1 MGETFSND
9 GRGSPSGR
17 IGRRATMKQVAA
29 LAGVSLSTVSRVV
42 NGDAAVGAD
51 LAERV
56 QTAAA
61 ALGYRHNVAA
71 SALRR
76 ADGLS
81 ASIGVIVED
90 VANPFFSAVQRG
102 IEDVAR
108 RRGVL
113 TFAGSSDEVPER
125 ERELAEA
132 LGSRGVDGLIIAP
145 AATDHSY
152 LLRDRAAGVA
162 LVFVDRPGRFI
173 DADAALADNAGG
185 ARQAVAHLV
194 AGGHRRIGFLG
205 DRPELYTS
213 GERLRGYREALAA
226 RGLPAPEHLIRHTL
240 PRAADAYERT
250 RDLLLGPAPPT
261 ALFTSQNLITIQ
273 AAQAIH
279 DLGRQRS
286 LALVGFDDIAL
297 AGLLE
302 PGLTVISQNAAGLGR
317 AAADLLFARLDG
329 EVGPSRTVVLPTT
342 LIARGSGELPPPGA
356 GS

>member
-1 MGETFSND
+1 VTQPIETFSEEA
-9 GRGSPSGR
+9 RGH
-17 IGRRATMKQVAA
+17 GRRPTMKEVAA
-29 LAGVSLSTVSRVV
+29 VAGVSLSTVSRVI
-42 NGDAAVGAD
+42 NGGPTVRAD

-56 QTAAA
+56 DRAVEL
-61 ALGYRHNVAA
+61 LGYRQNLTA
-71 SALRR
+71 SSLRR

-81 ASIGVIVED
+81 ASVGLIYED
-90 VANPFFSAVQRG
+90 VSNPFFAAVHRG
-102 IEDVAR
+102 VEEVAR
-108 RRGVL
+108 ERGVL
-113 TFAGSSDEVPER
+113 TFAGSSDELPER
-125 ERELAEA
+125 ERDLAQSFGA
-132 LGSRGVDGLIIAP
+132 RGVDGLIIAP
-145 AATDHSY
+145 ASTDHSY

-226 RGLPAPEHLIRHTL
+226 HGLPAPESLIRHTL

-250 RDLLLGPAPPT
+250 RDLLLGPEPPT

-297 AGLLE
+297 AGLLD

-317 AAADLLFARLDG
+317 AAAELLFDRLDG
-329 EVGPSRTVVLPTT
+329 EVGPSRTVVLPTI
-342 LIARGSGELPPPGA
+342 LIARGSGELPPPPGA
-356 GS
+356 GA

>member
-1 MGETFSND
+1 MEVRETFSASN
-9 GRGSPSGR
+9 GAGPARA
-17 IGRRATMKQVAA
+17 GRRATMKQVAA

-42 NGDAAVGAD
+42 NADPAVGED
-51 LAERV
+51 LAVRV
-56 QTAAA
+56 REAAA

-81 ASIGVIVED
+81 ASIGLIVED

-108 RRGVL
+108 RRRVL
-113 TFAGSSDEVPER
+113 TFAGSSDELPER
-125 ERELAEA
+125 ERDLAEA
-132 LGSRGVDGLIIAP
+132 FGSRGVDGLIIAP
-145 AATDHSY
+145 ASADHTY

-185 ARQAVAHLV
+185 ARAGVGHLIG
-194 AGGHRRIGFLG
+194 GGHRRIGFLG
-205 DRPELYTS
+205 DRPELYTAS
-213 GERLRGYREALAA
+213 ERLRGYREALAA
-226 RGLPAPEHLIRHTL
+226 AGLPADEELIRHTL
-240 PRAADAYERT
+240 PRAADGYEQT
-250 RDLLLGPAPPT
+250 RALLRGPSRPT

-273 AAQAIH
+273 AVQALH
-279 DLGRQRS
+279 DLG
-286 LALVGFDDIAL
+286 LEHTVALVGFDDIAL
-297 AGLLE
+297 AGLVE

-329 EVGPSRTVVLPTT
+329 STEPSQRVVLAPT
-342 LIARGSGELPPPGA
+342 LIPRGSGELPPVERR
-356 GS
+356 